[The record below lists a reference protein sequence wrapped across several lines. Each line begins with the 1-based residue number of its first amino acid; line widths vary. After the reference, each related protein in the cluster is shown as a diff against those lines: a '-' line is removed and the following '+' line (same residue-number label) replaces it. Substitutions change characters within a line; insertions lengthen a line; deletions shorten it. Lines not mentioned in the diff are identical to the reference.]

1 MEQNIPQ
8 PLEAPSIPDQQ
19 KHKKDYSSM
28 KSYVEKEIAS
38 LSRRIKIV
46 EEQIDTLSSKVQLT
60 EKDTIEKHKSSIKRI
75 NKTEGD
81 MREIRG
87 KLQEINELTMRI
99 ADRLKDLAPKEDI
112 EILERYSKWW
122 QPLSYV
128 TKKEVMDMIN
138 KNKEGD

>member
-8 PLEAPSIPDQQ
+8 SLGNPSIPIQE
-19 KHKKDYSSM
+19 KHKKDFYSM

-38 LSRRIKIV
+38 LSRRVKIV

-60 EKDTIEKHKSSIKRI
+60 EKDTIEKHKTSIKRI
-75 NKTEGD
+75 NKTESD

-87 KLQEINELTMRI
+87 KLQEINELVMRI

-122 QPLSYV
+122 QPLNYV
-128 TKKEVMDMIN
+128 TKKEVSDMIN
-138 KNKEGD
+138 KTKEGE

>member
-8 PLEAPSIPDQQ
+8 PLEAPSIPAQQ
-19 KHKKDYSSM
+19 KHKKDYSAM

-46 EEQIDTLSSKVQLT
+46 EEQLDTLSSKVQLT
-60 EKDTIEKHKSSIKRI
+60 EKDAIEKHKSSIKRI

-87 KLQEINELTMRI
+87 KLQEINDLTIRI

-122 QPLSYV
+122 QPLNYV
-128 TKKEVMDMIN
+128 TKKEVSDMIN
-138 KNKEGD
+138 KHKEGD